1 MRAAM
6 AASSR
11 LQGRG
16 LWAIWLALVDLAFSP
31 VRVPLVLP
39 WWWLPGEQWLRMACP
54 SFRLHVE
61 RIHNRHRLF
70 PATRAT
76 WL

>member
-1 MRAAM
+1 M

-16 LWAIWLALVDLAFSP
+16 FRAIWLALVDLAFSP

-39 WWWLPGEQWLRMACP
+39 WWWLPGEQRLRMACP

-61 RIHNRHRLF
+61 RSHNRRRLF